1 MKTLK
6 IIMALCLN
14 FVFIANAHAQYFG
27 KNKVRYKKFDFNVVE
42 SNTYETYHYL
52 KNDSLI
58 IGFIKDAE
66 QWRKK
71 HSYVFKDSFAYKI
84 PIILY
89 NNHADFQ
96 QTSVVSGLIGT
107 STGGVTE
114 GLKNRVTMPLTPT
127 FTQSNHVL
135 GHELVHAHQ
144 YNMIRASDSL
154 SFQNLANIPLWMTE
168 GLAEYMSIGSVDEH
182 TAMWMRDAVAYDYF
196 PAVKDLN
203 ESRYFPYRF
212 GHDFWAFV
220 GGTFGDDKIETL
232 YNETAR
238 LGLKMAFEREL
249 GVSLDTFSVRWKTAT
264 ENFYKPLIKD
274 RQLDGLGTKLVDK
287 KNGGRLNISPAV
299 SPNGKYFIFLSEK
312 NLFSIDLFLADTKTG
327 KIIKKL
333 RTRTKNSHLDE
344 IDGFE
349 SAGAWSPDSKKYAF
363 IVFSKGMKKVVVH
376 DVDRNKVVDEF
387 FIPGV
392 PAFDNLA
399 WSPDGKKMAFT
410 GLVNGQSNLYV
421 MDVKTKEVEQ
431 LTHDYYGQIQAVW
444 HPDGHQIAFATDR
457 VGEEFEKPAYRL
469 SVAVMDL
476 KTKKVDYLPLFERS
490 NNLNPL
496 YSNDGKRL
504 YFLSDREGFRDI
516 YEYNFETQT
525 INQLTK
531 FVTGVSGIT
540 HMAPALTVSAT
551 DDMVYSLYQDS
562 QYNIYNV
569 NRSDI
574 TDVQPVLYTD
584 VDHTAAELP
593 SMKTAEVFV
602 DKLLAMDDIPA
613 KTDRMVQEPYRPK
626 FKLDYIS
633 SGGVGV
639 AAGRYGTGLV
649 GGVNMLFGDILGNNQ
664 LYVGAV
670 LNGEIQDFGAQGAY
684 LNRDGRIG
692 WGGGLSHI
700 PHRYYSYYLS
710 EEVIDYNGQP
720 LEVLAEN
727 YNIYRMFQEQ
737 AAVFALYPFSKVT
750 RLEAST
756 SSNYYSFRLD
766 RYINYYENQTLY
778 YIGYERQRNLDA
790 GDSFFV
796 QDFSLAYVGDTS
808 GFGMTSP
815 MDGYRYRMEVK
826 QSLGEISMTSLVG
839 DLRYYKYLKPIGIA
853 GRMLSYNRLGND
865 AGNSLY
871 PPLYLGYETLI
882 RGYTYKAFNRAS
894 SIDVDAI
901 TPNDLMGSKM
911 LVGSVE
917 LRLPFTG
924 PERLAAIKSGF
935 LFSDLNLF
943 FDVGRVW
950 GVSDYY
956 NINRTFDESQFIY
969 SAGIST
975 RINVFGQIII
985 EPYYAFPLSLKG
997 NSNGVFGINFTP
1009 GW

>member
-14 FVFIANAHAQYFG
+14 FVFIANVHAQYFG

-66 QWRKK
+66 KWRKR

-127 FTQSNHVL
+127 YTQSNHVL

-154 SFQNLANIPLWMTE
+154 SFQNLAYIPLWMTE

-196 PAVKDLN
+196 PAVKDLS

-220 GGTFGDDKIETL
+220 GGSFGDDKIEPL

-238 LGLKMAFEREL
+238 LGLKMAFEGEL
-249 GVSLDTFSVRWKTAT
+249 GIPVDTFSVRWKTTT

-274 RQLDGLGTKLVDK
+274 RQLDGLGKKLVDIE
-287 KNGGRLNISPAV
+287 NGGRLNISPAV

-312 NLFSIDLFLADTKTG
+312 NLFSIDLFLADAKTG

-363 IVFSKGMKKVVVH
+363 IVFSKGMKKVVID
-376 DVDRNKVVDEF
+376 DVNRNKVVDEF

-421 MDVKTKEVEQ
+421 MDIKTKEVEQ
-431 LTHDYYGQIQAVW
+431 LTHDYYGQIQVAW

-476 KTKKVDYLPLFERS
+476 KTKKIDYLPLFERS

-540 HMAPALTVSAT
+540 HFAPALTVSAT

-562 QYNIYNV
+562 KYNIYNV

-574 TDVQPVLYTD
+574 TDVQPVLKTA

-593 SMKTAEVFV
+593 SMKTAKVFV

-684 LNRDGRIG
+684 LNRDSRIG

-710 EEVIDYNGQP
+710 EEVININGQP
-720 LEVLAEN
+720 LEVIAEN

-766 RYINYYENQTLY
+766 RYINYYNKLTRRY
-778 YIGYERQRNLDA
+778 VAYERQRNLDA
-790 GDSFFV
+790 GDPFFV
-796 QDFSLAYVGDTS
+796 QDVSLAYVGDAS

-815 MDGYRYRMEVK
+815 MNGYRYRMEVK

-894 SIDVDAI
+894 SIDNDAI
-901 TPNDLMGSKM
+901 TPNNLMGSKM

-924 PERLAAIKSGF
+924 PERLALIKSSF

-969 SAGIST
+969 SAGVST